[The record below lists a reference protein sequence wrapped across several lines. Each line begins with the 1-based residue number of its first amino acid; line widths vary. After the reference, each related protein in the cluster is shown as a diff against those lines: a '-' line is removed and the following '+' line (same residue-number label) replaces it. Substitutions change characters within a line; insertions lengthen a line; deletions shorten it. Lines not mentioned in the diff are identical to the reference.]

1 MKILSKIKALTL
13 FSIAGSAL
21 VATAPAQALTINLI
35 DDGTVAGTA
44 AEQGFAIAA
53 RYWESVITNDA
64 TLNFVVGYAALDPGV
79 LGGTRTALVQGVDI
93 STYFALLGA
102 NANKSALDTQAV
114 ANLPTLSSTG
124 SVEMV
129 VSGYLDPATQSGI
142 DARTS
147 RIAPDG
153 TPISST
159 IALATS
165 NAKALV
171 GGGETLIDGQIQF
184 SSNFNFDFNPTDG
197 ITRGSY
203 DFIGVAIHE
212 IGHAL
217 GFLSGADD
225 FNYSNGYTG
234 NDVDDFWWAY
244 GLDMF
249 RYTKAGPDDGVLNVT
264 PGSAGYFSVDGGA
277 TAYEGGYFSTGEDFG
292 DGWQASHWKSP
303 GDCST
308 FLGILNP
315 YICNGSVAQVK
326 GLDIAAFDAIGWNFV
341 DGVRD
346 NAGYVYSSADAFAA
360 FGAVPEPAT
369 WAMMIAGF
377 GLAGVAMRRRKAN
390 VSFA

>member
-1 MKILSKIKALTL
+1 MNVSSKIKHLALCAAT
-13 FSIAGSAL
+13 AGAVL
-21 VATAPAQALTINLI
+21 AAAPAQALTINLI
-35 DDGTVAGTA
+35 DDGTVAGTS

-53 RYWESVITNDA
+53 KYWESVITNDA

-79 LGGTRTALVQGVDI
+79 LGGTRTNLVQGVDI
-93 STYFALLGA
+93 SAYFALLGA

-142 DARTS
+142 DARTA

-159 IALATS
+159 IALSTS

-171 GGGETLIDGQIQF
+171 GGTGGVDGIIQF
-184 SSNFNFDFNPTDG
+184 SSNFNFDFNPMDG
-197 ITRGSY
+197 VTGGAY

-225 FNYSNGYTG
+225 FNYSNGYDG
-234 NDVDDFWWAY
+234 DDVDDFWWAY

-249 RYTKAGPDDGVLNVT
+249 RYTKAGPDEGVLNIT
-264 PGSAGYFSVDGGA
+264 PGSAGYFSIDGGA
-277 TAYEGGYFSTGEDFG
+277 TPYEGGYFSTGEDFG

-315 YICNGSVAQVK
+315 YLCRNSVAQVT

-341 DGVRD
+341 DGARD
-346 NAGYVYSSADAFAA
+346 NSGYVYTSAQAFAA
-360 FGAVPEPAT
+360 FGAVPEPAS

-377 GLAGVAMRRRKAN
+377 ALVGSALRRRRSA